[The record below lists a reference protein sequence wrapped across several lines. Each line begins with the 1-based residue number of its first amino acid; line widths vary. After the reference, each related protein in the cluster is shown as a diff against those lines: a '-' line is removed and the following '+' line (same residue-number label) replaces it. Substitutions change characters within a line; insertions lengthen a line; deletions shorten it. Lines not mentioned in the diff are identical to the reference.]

1 MEEKIFKKVAVVLY
15 FVMFIYSGF
24 NKIIHFQQKVNI
36 LGKKTF
42 LPYFINVIGM
52 VGVLLL
58 EIIGSLAIILYSIY
72 PIKKYKKF
80 IQVSYILFL
89 IFLVVVTALYHPPSA
104 KKMIPFLS
112 NLTHFSGL
120 LYLFIDLE

>member
-1 MEEKIFKKVAVVLY
+1 MKEKFFKKVAVFLY

-58 EIIGSLAIILYSIY
+58 EIIGSSAIILYSIY
-72 PIKKYKKF
+72 PIEKYKKI
-80 IQVSYILFL
+80 IQLSYILFL
-89 IFLVVVTALYHPPSA
+89 IFLVVVTALYHPPTH
-104 KKMIPFLS
+104 KKIIPFLS
-112 NLTHFSGL
+112 NVTHFAGL
-120 LYLFIDLE
+120 LYMFSDM

>member
-1 MEEKIFKKVAVVLY
+1 MKENFFKKVAVFLY
-15 FVMFIYSGF
+15 FAMFIYSGF
-24 NKIIHFQQKVNI
+24 NKIIHFQQKVDI

-58 EIIGSLAIILYSIY
+58 EIIGSSAIILYSIY
-72 PIKKYKKF
+72 PIEKYKKF
-80 IQVSYILFL
+80 IQLSYILFL
-89 IFLVVVTALYHPPSA
+89 IFLVVVTALYHPPST